1 LTSISVRILMEKK
14 SNSLSVLPVPKCV
27 KGLKKGYYTID
38 LTDVSVTE
46 THEVMPIGIL
56 DFVLRIGLVLST
68 GFLFGIILL
77 AYFRLRNLKMLL
89 ILVGFGI
96 FFVHA
101 LITVPELF
109 DEAYAV
115 VMTENV
121 HFLYNLIGLVFILL
135 GILKD

>member
-1 LTSISVRILMEKK
+1 MEKK

>member
-1 LTSISVRILMEKK
+1 MEKK

-89 ILVGFGI
+89 ITVGFGI

>member
-1 LTSISVRILMEKK
+1 MTSISVRILMEKK